1 MRFNLNV
8 LAYEPIRD
16 NDDVGIYLSAD
27 GEEETRF
34 EAEIKGTAG
43 LHYEED
49 AIASSI
55 TSYPASYRYQ
65 NCRDSDDDDDDEDLK
80 LDSDFDEI
88 EESDQEVDDVCSNKS
103 DDAWVFS
110 DTDVTKNQVPQQE
123 QTSLV
128 DVLESRSNGRDRSR
142 YVSSVL
148 NPVEN
153 LSQWKVVK
161 AKAATP
167 QLKLQK
173 ENMTSTQGGNS
184 LTSTK
189 NPYSELKMRD
199 SNVSDHSGHHHAIA
213 VDASLTNWLSSLET
227 RPAYQFLQQK

>member
-1 MRFNLNV
+1 MK
-8 LAYEPIRD
+8 AYEPIPD
-16 NDDVGIYLSAD
+16 NDDLGIYLSD
-27 GEEETRF
+27 GEDETRF
-34 EAEIKGTAG
+34 DAEIKGTPG

-65 NCRDSDDDDDDEDLK
+65 NCRDSDDDDDNDDKDEDLK
-80 LDSDFDEI
+80 LDSDLDEI
-88 EESDQEVDDVCSNKS
+88 EESDQEVDDVCSNTS
-103 DDAWVFS
+103 DDAWVLS
-110 DTDVTKNQVPQQE
+110 DNDVSKNQVPQQE

-128 DVLESRSNGRDRSR
+128 DLLESRSNARDRSR

-173 ENMTSTQGGNS
+173 ENVTSEQDGNS
-184 LTSTK
+184 LKSTK
-189 NPYSELKMRD
+189 NPFSELKMRD

-227 RPAYQFLQQK
+227 RPRINSCSRSN

>member
-1 MRFNLNV
+1 MK
-8 LAYEPIRD
+8 AYEPIHD

-34 EAEIKGTAG
+34 EEEIKGTAG

-65 NCRDSDDDDDDEDLK
+65 NCRDSDDDDEDLK

-110 DTDVTKNQVPQQE
+110 DKDVTKNQVPQQE

-128 DVLESRSNGRDRSR
+128 DVLESRSNARDRSR

-153 LSQWKVVK
+153 LSQWKVAK
-161 AKAATP
+161 AKAAIP

-173 ENMTSTQGGNS
+173 ENMTSKQGGNS